1 MSSYRRND
9 ISITGDGNAVGDNNR
24 LTIIKNERHHHDH
37 RPPRSSG
44 GGGSGSSDDD
54 RPLLFGLMFAMISA
68 CVVGSYFF
76 ALHAQAVYTV
86 LQLVSGA
93 ELLVAVWLLF
103 VTFNEEGTL
112 NAKLIAMALLSTLA
126 SAALFAAHA
135 DYRDEL
141 TTLAQASKSA
151 TQFWCRMSDYGR
163 ELALFHAVTAV
174 VGFGL
179 GSFILALP
187 TGAMTAARFLWVG
200 DDGKGWAV
208 IERLSSWGAIV
219 FGAVLVLGAAYLHTD
234 SGWETWSSTFGNPPS
249 FFCGNASAGR

>member
-1 MSSYRRND
+1 MSNYRGND
-9 ISITGDGNAVGDNNR
+9 ISIGGDGNAVGDNNR

-44 GGGSGSSDDD
+44 GGGSGDDD
-54 RPLLFGLMFAMISA
+54 RSLLFGLMFAMISA

-76 ALHAQAVYTV
+76 ALHAQAVYAV

-93 ELLVAVWLLF
+93 ELLVAVGLLL

-151 TQFWCRMSDYGR
+151 TQFWCRLNDYGR

-174 VGFGL
+174 VGSGL
-179 GSFILALP
+179 GSLLLALP
-187 TGAMTAARFLWVG
+187 TGAMAAARYLWAG
-200 DDGKGWAV
+200 DDGKSWAV
-208 IERLSSWGAIV
+208 IQRLSSWGAIV
-219 FGAVLVLGAAYLHTD
+219 FAAVLVLGAAYLHTD
-234 SGWETWSSTFGNPPS
+234 SGWQTWSNTFGNPPS
-249 FFCGNASAGR
+249 FFCANTAVGGR